1 MARYYLS
8 GLRIVNGFVFILVVF
23 SFLTLFH
30 YDSILYADT
39 GETAILAFINA
50 IKNLLTYVIF
60 FVLYGIT
67 FGLTFVLSFGNGTV
81 QNALDEFFKNFFG
94 SWFTF
99 STPTGNPPQ
108 NIVDVIFEMGE
119 ELQIFASNGYL
130 IAFQVCFLLALYYAI
145 RALIK
150 SNPKYNLRSIGG
162 LMLMIIIPSMIFG
175 FRDLLDLFGLSI
187 PYLDALPN
195 PVDASI
201 EGLPL
206 NNIFLF
212 FASSIAA
219 LAILSYIYLELAFQ
233 INYTDLVTKPSL
245 ERSGR
250 LEAQLNIIKQE
261 SSHVI
266 TNVDKIKEEA
276 KKRKEELELKKESV
290 GKFLAKTSTGFSYV
304 KEMIEKKKLEAEE
317 KKLVSAASKTRR
329 LGSFLERLFR
339 EDPEA
344 EDTLTAKSAAP
355 RATNLATSTFINF
368 SIRLVILIIVSYI
381 IIHPAWFMVNVF
393 GLPPAITE
401 SAALYSPESIIVLL
415 LPIMLIF
422 PVISYGI
429 SYIKHRNLMIRLKQ
443 EGQIKQILTSVG
455 DYVKIEEEEKKP
467 EKEEKKKV
475 DEEPTL
481 TPDSEKTPETT

>member
-30 YDSILYADT
+30 YDQILYSDT
-39 GETAILAFINA
+39 GEIAIVAFIVA

-60 FVLYGIT
+60 FILYGIT
-67 FGLTFVLSFGNGTV
+67 FGLTFLLSFGNGTV
-81 QNALDEFFKNFFG
+81 QNALDDFFKNFFG
-94 SWFTF
+94 SWFIF
-99 STPTGNPPQ
+99 STPTGTPPS
-108 NIVDVIFEMGE
+108 NIIDVISEMGE
-119 ELQIFASNGYL
+119 ELQIFATNGYL
-130 IAFQVCFLLALYYAI
+130 IALQICFIISLYYAI
-145 RALIK
+145 RAVIK

-162 LMLMIIIPSMIFG
+162 LMLMIIIPMMIFG
-175 FRDLLDLFGLSI
+175 FQDLLDLFGI
-187 PYLDALPN
+187 PLPYIDALPN
-195 PVDASI
+195 PVDPSI
-201 EGLPL
+201 KNLPL
-206 NNIFLF
+206 DNIFLF

-219 LAILSYIYLELAFQ
+219 LAILCYIYLELAFQ
-233 INYTDLVTKPSL
+233 INYTDLVTKPTL
-245 ERSGR
+245 ERSDR

-261 SSHVI
+261 SSSVI

-290 GKFLAKTSTGFSYV
+290 GKFLAKTGTSFSYV

-317 KKLVSAASKTRR
+317 KKLVTAASKTRR

-355 RATNLATSTFINF
+355 RATNLATSTFTNF
-368 SIRLVILIIVSYI
+368 SVRLIILIIVSFV
-381 IIHPAWFMVNVF
+381 IIHPAWFMINVF
-393 GLPPAITE
+393 ALPPAITE

-455 DYVKIEEEEKKP
+455 DYVKIEGEDEKP
-467 EKEEKKKV
+467 EKKEKIKE

-481 TPDSEKTPETT
+481 SPESEKTPETT